1 MKPWRF
7 YVAVAV
13 TWILTDVVDY
23 FARLGRSFLA
33 LVARIFETPARNS
46 SCSVSRVPFTKRRIL
61 YLARLSKV
69 ELTAAR
75 DLGTSAKELLREG
88 HPEIARRAARRA
100 YLHWRKARKVFVR
113 LSAVA

>member
-13 TWILTDVVDY
+13 TWILTDLADF
-23 FARLGRSFLA
+23 FARLGRGILA
-33 LVARIFETPARNS
+33 LAGKVFGTPRRNAAWPACRI
-46 SCSVSRVPFTKRRIL
+46 PFTKRRIL
-61 YLARLSKV
+61 YLARLARV

-75 DLGTSAKELLREG
+75 DLGNSAKELLREG
-88 HPEIARRAARRA
+88 HPRIARRAARRA
-100 YLHWRKARKVFVR
+100 YLHWQKARRVFTR

>member
-13 TWILTDVVDY
+13 TWILTDLADF
-23 FARLGRSFLA
+23 FARLGRGILA
-33 LVARIFETPARNS
+33 LAGKIFGTPRRNPAWPACRI
-46 SCSVSRVPFTKRRIL
+46 PFTKRRIL
-61 YLARLSKV
+61 YLARLARV

-75 DLGTSAKELLREG
+75 DLGNSAKELLREG

-100 YLHWRKARKVFVR
+100 HLHWRKARRVFAR
-113 LSAVA
+113 LSAAA

>member
-13 TWILTDVVDY
+13 TWILTDLGD
-23 FARLGRSFLA
+23 FIARMGRGFLTM
-33 LVARIFETPARNS
+33 VGRIFETPARNPS
-46 SCSVSRVPFTKRRIL
+46 WPASRTPFTKRRIL
-61 YLARLSKV
+61 YLARIARV

-88 HPEIARRAARRA
+88 HPDIARRAARQA
-100 YLHWRKARKVFVR
+100 HLHWRKARRVFAR
-113 LSAVA
+113 LSAAA